1 MLVKDFEWKTENRCH
16 NEDSLFIAHAKTGTF
31 TVLDRLTGWGD
42 RNVRDTESG
51 YTDIEGKFWLVSGMF
66 DIRDFT
72 EFTEE
77 EAANR
82 IKLEA
87 NTCIGV

>member
-1 MLVKDFEWKTENRCH
+1 LCDGEDTLFRAHTE
-16 NEDSLFIAHAKTGTF
+16 IGTF